1 MIISSLLLSLTAH
14 RLVVPAPKPV
24 VTFAFFGCN
33 RVDASDVT
41 PQNPSTANVPQLI
54 QNLKDVASLK
64 PNYLFVGGDLVMNYA
79 DDKGETLNRQAEAW
93 YSLVKTVPMG
103 GTDLIAIPGN
113 HETNRKVGDA
123 KLTNPYTVS
132 VWQKFVKSHG
142 LMPKGATKPFGGD
155 QNPNELAYEDGGGNY
170 SFNRGPVHFVVM
182 NTDSPISVSDPVT
195 GLPKIGLVPLAWL
208 INDLDEAEQNRTI
221 TSVFVLGHRNLVD
234 PATVK
239 GDAPVD
245 PSVADQMAAALVGHG
260 KVRAYV
266 CAHVHALD
274 ICPLPGAS
282 RPLQTTFG
290 NGGSK
295 LEKNW
300 KPAEGRT
307 FGFGYFQVFADGTAT
322 VTPYVR
328 PEPADYQSPDVAP
341 ATARP
346 SIWLK
351 PTEGKS
357 FEKKL

>member
-1 MIISSLLLSLTAH
+1 MIISTLLFSLTA
-14 RLVVPAPKPV
+14 LKPVVNAPKPV
-24 VTFAFFGCN
+24 LSFAFFGCN
-33 RVDASDVT
+33 RVDAADVT

-54 QNLKDVASLK
+54 QNLKDVAALK

-79 DDKGETLNRQAEAW
+79 DDQGETLHKQAEAW
-93 YSLVKTVPMG
+93 YSLVKTVPLG
-103 GTDLIAIPGN
+103 GTELIAIPGN

-123 KLTNPYTVS
+123 KLTNPYTVA
-132 VWQKFVKSHG
+132 VWQMFVKSHG
-142 LMPKGATKPFGGD
+142 LMPMAVKKPFGGD
-155 QNPNELAYEDGGGNY
+155 QNPNDLADEDGGGNY
-170 SFNRGPVHFVVM
+170 SFTRGSVHFVVL
-182 NTDSPISVSDPVT
+182 NTDSPIAVSDPAT
-195 GLPKIGLVPLAWL
+195 GMPKIGLVPVAWL
-208 INDLDEAEQNRTI
+208 MDDLDDAEQNPAIR
-221 TSVFVLGHRNLVD
+221 SVFVLGHRNLVD

-245 PSVADQMAAALVGHG
+245 PSVADQMVAALVGHR

-274 ICPLPGAS
+274 ICPLPGS
-282 RPLQTTFG
+282 PRPLQTTFG

-328 PEPADYQSPDVAP
+328 PEPTDYQSPDVSP
-341 ATARP
+341 ATPRP

-351 PTEGKS
+351 VESGKRS
-357 FEKKL
+357 FW